1 MANTYKFKGVALA
14 SASETSLLTAT
25 SKETLILKSIRV
37 TNNTSNTPTFSLDL
51 FEPETQLQF
60 LHPP

>member
-25 SKETLILKSIRV
+25 SKETLIVKSIRV
-37 TNNTSNTPTFSLDL
+37 TNNTRKKVSFFRIIFHHNNSK
-51 FEPETQLQF
+51 
-60 LHPP
+60 